1 MTITDI
7 EGKVIEVTSLNDAI
21 KQATIFANMEHIDKA
36 FEKTDKY
43 LKAYWNDVL
52 NKLKTLQNT

>member
-7 EGKVIEVTSLNDAI
+7 EGTVIEVTNLNEAI
-21 KQATIFANMEHIDKA
+21 KQATMFANFEHVDKA
-36 FEKTDKY
+36 FQKADKY
-43 LKAYWNDVL
+43 LSAYWIDIL

>member
-7 EGKVIEVTSLNDAI
+7 EGLVIEVTNLNDAI
-21 KQATIFANMEHIDKA
+21 EQATMFANMKHVDKA
-36 FEKTDKY
+36 YKKTDKH

-52 NKLKTLQNT
+52 NKLKTLQNK

>member
-1 MTITDI
+1 MTITDN
-7 EGKVIEVTSLNDAI
+7 EGTIIEVTNLKEAI
-21 KQATIFANMEHIDKA
+21 EQAAMFANMKHVDKA

-43 LKAYWNDVL
+43 LKAYWTDVL

>member
-7 EGKVIEVTSLNDAI
+7 EGLVIEVTNLNDAI
-21 KQATIFANMEHIDKA
+21 EQATTFANMKHVDKA

-43 LKAYWNDVL
+43 LKDYWTDIF
-52 NKLKTLQNT
+52 NKLKT

>member
-1 MTITDI
+1 MIITDN
-7 EGKVIEVTSLNDAI
+7 EGAIIEVTNLKVAI
-21 KQATIFANMEHIDKA
+21 EQATMFANMKHVDKT

-43 LKAYWNDVL
+43 LKAYWTDVL